1 MSNAAEQRPYLVATR
16 RGMLALAG
24 AAPAG
29 VLAACAGSGTGGG
42 SGPRPAMG
50 PATITYAFLGNPVFL
65 QMNQDAAKEFEAAHP
80 GLKLELA
87 HMPSGMYDKIQ
98 NLYSGGSAPDVWEPD
113 AARFP
118 AWAERGSFYDI
129 GPMAKRDQGKGA
141 EQIDLNDIWPKY
153 RRSAEWKGKLHGLLC
168 RFTVNAFF
176 FNEDLFT
183 RAGIKLPDDSWTW
196 QTMLD
201 AAKRLTQGDQF
212 GFLMANW
219 NHWVWMNG
227 GEVLTEKGGKWRS
240 AMGSPATVE
249 ALQWL
254 ADLRHVH
261 RVWPTSDQMTGL
273 DAIKL
278 FTAGRLGMS
287 DQRVTRVADI
297 RAGEGALKWDVGPM
311 PKGKAGRFA
320 WGIGVNRCVSS
331 QTKAAEA
338 AWSFVRFLFTKP
350 NIAAISIPPNM
361 SYARSPAFLE
371 PSKQPKHMSAFLD
384 AIGYSRDFPNEVGR
398 WPDLEELVSSEL
410 NKLFAGGVTA
420 RAVGETLDQK
430 INALLGEWGVLAP

>member
-1 MSNAAEQRPYLVATR
+1 MAIGPHAGATSR
-16 RGMLALAG
+16 RRLIALGA
-24 AAPAG
+24 AAPAALL
-29 VLAACAGSGTGGG
+29 VACGGG
-42 SGPRPAMG
+42 TQGTPAPKPALA
-50 PATITYAFLGNPVFL
+50 PATITYAFLGNPAFL
-65 QMNQDAAKEFEAAHP
+65 QMNQDAQKEFEAAHT

-87 HMPSGMYDKIQ
+87 HMPTGMYDKIQ

-118 AWAERGSFYDI
+118 GWADRASFYDI
-129 GPMAKRDQGKGA
+129 SPLVKRDQGKGA
-141 EQIDLNDIWPKY
+141 DKIDIDDIWPKY

-176 FNEDLFT
+176 YNEDLFT
-183 RAGIKLPDDSWTW
+183 RAGLKLPDDAWTW

-201 AAKRLTQGDQF
+201 AAKRLTQADQF

-227 GEVLTEKGGKWRS
+227 GEILAERSGKWRS

-254 ADLRHVH
+254 ADLRHTH
-261 RVWPTSDQMTGL
+261 RVWPTSEQMAGQ

-278 FTAGRLGMS
+278 FTTGKLAMS

-297 RAGEGALKWDVGPM
+297 RAAEGALKWDVGPM

-320 WGIGVNRCVSS
+320 WGIGVNRCVAS
-331 QTKAAEA
+331 QTKAPEA
-338 AWSFVRFLFTKP
+338 AWAFVRFLFTKP

-361 SYARSPAFLE
+361 SYAKSPAFLE
-371 PSKQPKHMSAFLD
+371 PAKQPKHMTSFLD
-384 AIGYSRDFPNEVGR
+384 AIGYSKDFPNEMGR
-398 WPDLEELVSSEL
+398 WPDLEELVNTAL

-420 RAVGETLDQK
+420 RAVAEGLDQK
-430 INALLGEWGVLAP
+430 INALLGEWGLLAS